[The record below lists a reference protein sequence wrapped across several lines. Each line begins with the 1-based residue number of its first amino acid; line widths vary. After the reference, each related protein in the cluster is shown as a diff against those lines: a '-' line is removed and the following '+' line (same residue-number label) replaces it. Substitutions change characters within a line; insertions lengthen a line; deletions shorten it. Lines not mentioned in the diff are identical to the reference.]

1 MGARCI
7 VPLLGFAD
15 VDLALEVGEL
25 DFGAA
30 AVDGAVDGFVDLDAV
45 LAAFA
50 AAIFDGGLIGSS
62 AELHVEIAED
72 VAAVGADADVGFE
85 VGGKSDVDIAVEGA
99 EGHGLLRS
107 HAHEIGADMAVQ
119 GVGYDAAGNVLEVH
133 GAVDIVDVDFAIDA
147 GDHDIPIID
156 GAKLQRGVRGHG
168 DGEVDGTRVGFRVDA
183 DLVVFF
189 LDGEAGGGDG
199 QALGSAFVAGI
210 FAIAR
215 ARVHDDLLAVV
226 GLDGDAAVDEA
237 DLDVSGT

>member
-7 VPLLGFAD
+7 VRLLGFAD

-62 AELHVEIAED
+62 AELDVEIAENI
-72 VAAVGADADVGFE
+72 AAVGADADIGFE
-85 VGGKSDVDIAVEGA
+85 VRGKGDVDVAIEGA
-99 EGHGLLRS
+99 EGHSLLRS

-133 GAVDIVDVDFAIDA
+133 GAVDVVDVDFAIDA
-147 GDHDIPIID
+147 GDHDVAVID
-156 GAKLQRGVRGHG
+156 GAKLERGVHG
-168 DGEVDGTRVGFRVDA
+168 NGNGDLDGAHVGIGVDA

-189 LDGEAGGGDG
+189 LDGEASSGDG
-199 QALGSAFVAGI
+199 QALGAAFVAGV
-210 FAIAR
+210 FAIAH
-215 ARVHDDLLAVV
+215 VGFDDDFLAVI
-226 GLDGDAAVDEA
+226 GFYGDAAVDEA

>member
-1 MGARCI
+1 M
-7 VPLLGFAD
+7 PLLGFAD

-45 LAAFA
+45 LATLA
-50 AAIFDGGLIGSS
+50 AVVFDNGRGGSG
-62 AELHVEIAED
+62 AELDVEIAED
-72 VAAVGADADVGFE
+72 VAAVGANADVGFE
-85 VGGKSDVDIAVEGA
+85 VGGKRDVDISVEGA
-99 EGHGLLRS
+99 EGHGLLRID
-107 HAHEIGADMAVQ
+107 ARERGVDVAVE
-119 GVGYDAAGNVLEVH
+119 GVRHGAAGNVVEGD
-133 GAVDIVDVDFAIDA
+133 GAVDVVDVDFALDA
-147 GDHDIPIID
+147 GDDDIAIID
-156 GAKLQRGVRGHG
+156 GAKLERGVHGHG
-168 DGEVDGTRVGFRVDA
+168 DGEVDSTRVRFGVDA

-215 ARVHDDLLAVV
+215 ARVHDDLLAIV
-226 GLDGDAAVDEA
+226 GLHGDAAVDEA